1 MVEELQRI
9 WEQHIVALGYHD
21 YDRALRLIDDLQA
34 FAPDGYFDEI
44 IKDIDAK
51 QVKAEANREI
61 FWKETLIKLQ
71 QG

>member
-9 WEQHIVALGYHD
+9 WEQHIIALGYHD

-44 IKDIDAK
+44 IKDIEAK
-51 QVKAEANREI
+51 QLKAETSREK
-61 FWKETLIKLQ
+61 FWEETLERLANT
-71 QG
+71 